1 MISHIPPALIFIL
14 SAMLVPLFKG
24 RARSALLLIVPVVGF
39 INLLMIPEG
48 SHIVVP
54 FLDFELTLLKVDR
67 LSLIFG
73 YIFNIITFIGLLY
86 ALGEKNNLEYCAG
99 LLYAGSALGVVFAG
113 DLITLFVFW
122 EMMTLG
128 SMTLI
133 LCRRTKRSRQAAFRY
148 ALVHIM
154 GGIVLLFGIV
164 MYAHETATLD
174 AGYIGLSGL
183 STYLIFIGFG
193 VNAAFPFLHAWL
205 PDAYPESTVAG
216 TVFLSA
222 FTTKTAVYV
231 LARTFPGTEALIW
244 IGATMTVFPVFF
256 AVIEN
261 NLRRVL
267 SYSLI
272 NQVGFMLV
280 GVGIGTELSLNG
292 TAAHAFAHILY
303 KALLFMSMGAVLKQT
318 GKINASDLGGLY
330 KSMPLTAAFCIV
342 GSLSIAAFPLFSGF
356 VSKSLVMSSSLMEG
370 YTFIWLAL
378 LFASA
383 GVVDHSGIKIPFF
396 AFFAHDSGIR
406 TKEPPLNMLLAM
418 GITAFLCIF
427 IGVFPGFLYSILPYP
442 VDYAPYTASHVV
454 AQLQLLIFAALAFT
468 LLLLAGLYP
477 AEIRAINLDVDWFYR
492 KGARAFM
499 WMVEGPMKRFSDVTQ
514 RALFETV
521 PTKLKWFSL
530 NPVGA
535 LMMAKDSIFMHFGD
549 PTQQKK
555 LRERL
560 REEKKAYPG
569 DVIRHWPIGS
579 TVLWVTLFLLSYLL
593 IYYI

>member
-1 MISHIPPALIFIL
+1 MISHLPPAFIFIL
-14 SAMLVPLFKG
+14 AAILVPLFKG
-24 RARSALLLIVPVVGF
+24 KARSALLLAVPVIGF
-39 INLLMIPEG
+39 LNLLLIPEG
-48 SHIVVP
+48 SHLVIP
-54 FLDFELTLLKVDR
+54 FMGYDLILLKVDR

-86 ALGEKNNLEYCAG
+86 ALGENKNLEYSAG

-113 DLITLFVFW
+113 DLFSLFVFW
-122 EMMTLG
+122 EIMTIG
-128 SMTLI
+128 STMLI
-133 LCRRTKRSRQAAFRY
+133 WAGGTEKSRQAGYRY
-148 ALVHIM
+148 ALVHIT
-154 GGIVLLFGIV
+154 GGVVLLFGIII
-164 MYAHETATLD
+164 YAMSQGSIEVTN
-174 AGYIGLSGL
+174 IGLNGFG
-183 STYLIFIGFG
+183 TYLIFLGFG
-193 VNAAFPFLHAWL
+193 VNAAWPFMHAWL
-205 PDAYPESTVAG
+205 PDAYPESSVAG

-244 IGATMTVFPVFF
+244 IGATMTIFPIFF

-330 KSMPLTAAFCIV
+330 KTMPITAAFCIV

-356 VSKSLVMSSSLMEG
+356 VSKSLVMSSSLLEG
-370 YTFIWLAL
+370 YTIIWFVL

-406 TKEPPLNMLLAM
+406 AKEPPMNMLLAM
-418 GITAFLCIF
+418 GIAAFLCIF
-427 IGVFPGFLYSILPYP
+427 IGVFPGTLYKILPYS
-442 VDYAPYTASHVV
+442 VDYVPYTTSHVV
-454 AQLQLLIFAALAFT
+454 AQLQLLLYSALAFT

-492 KGARAFM
+492 KGGRALM
-499 WMVEGPMKRFSDVTQ
+499 WLIEGPMKRFSEVTQ
-514 RALFETV
+514 EALFNTI
-521 PTKLKWFSL
+521 PDKLKWFSL

-535 LMMAKDSIFMHFGD
+535 IMMARDSIFMHFGD
-549 PTQQKK
+549 PVRRKELQEK
-555 LRERL
+555 LE
-560 REEKKAYPG
+560 EEKKAYPG
-569 DVIRHWPIGS
+569 DIIKHWPIGS
-579 TVLWVTLFLLSYLL
+579 TILWVMLFLLSYLL